1 MKTYQK
7 WAQPRHSLGQRL
19 AASLAAGV
27 LIVGLIPT
35 ALLIWLPRLDA
46 RLNLPQVLFT
56 PVNQIIAGLLITV
69 GMAFGLWSVYGNWR
83 TQKGHRC
90 R

>member
-27 LIVGLIPT
+27 LIVGLVPT
-35 ALLIWLPRLDA
+35 ALFTTFRKKTSGLP
-46 RLNLPQVLFT
+46 
-56 PVNQIIAGLLITV
+56 AGEKE
-69 GMAFGLWSVYGNWR
+69 ASPSEP
-83 TQKGHRC
+83 
-90 R
+90 